1 MAMTP
6 TKHGK
11 GFDVLMW
18 TPLAAYL
25 LLILGLLGAMM
36 GRITWPA
43 VRTAFSD
50 EALLAA
56 IRLSLETSFVSAL
69 LSVLVAIPAGYALSR
84 SRFPGL
90 AALDTVLDIPIVL
103 PPLIIGLAVLIFFS
117 TPFGRWVDRLNGPE
131 GWIIY
136 HPAGI
141 VLVQF
146 LIGAAIAVR
155 VVKAGFD
162 NVDERYENV
171 AWTLGANRWQA
182 FAKVAA
188 PLVWPNVAAAAI
200 ISWAR
205 IFGLFGPVIL
215 VAGTMRER
223 TEIMPTTIFL
233 EISIGR
239 LEVALVVGALMVA
252 ISMATL
258 IAFKKIGGKGYFW

>member
-1 MAMTP
+1 VAM
-6 TKHGK
+6 
-11 GFDVLMW
+11 W
-18 TPLAAYL
+18 IPLALYL
-25 LLILGLLGAMM
+25 ALVLALLVAMM
-36 GRITWPA
+36 ARITWPA
-43 VRTAFSD
+43 VKTALSD
-50 EALLAA
+50 EALLSA
-56 IRLSLETSFVSAL
+56 IWLSLETSFASAA

-90 AALDTVLDIPIVL
+90 SALDTILDLPIVL

-117 TPFGRWVDRLNGPE
+117 SPFGRWLDRLNGPA

-146 LIGAAIAVR
+146 LIGAAIATR

-162 NVDERYENV
+162 NVDERYESV
-171 AWTLGANRWQA
+171 AWTLGANRRQA
-182 FAKVAA
+182 FFKVAA

-215 VAGTMRER
+215 VAGTMRGR

-239 LEVALVVGALMVA
+239 IEVALVVGAMMVA

>member
-1 MAMTP
+1 MKPAR
-6 TKHGK
+6 HGK
-11 GFDVLMW
+11 KFDVLMW

-25 LLILGLLGAMM
+25 VMILALLSAMM
-36 GRITWPA
+36 ARITWPA
-43 VRTAFSD
+43 VKTAFSD
-50 EALLAA
+50 DALLSA
-56 IRLSLETSFVSAL
+56 IRLSLETSFLSAF
-69 LSVLVAIPAGYALSR
+69 LSVSLAIPAGYALSR

-90 AALDTVLDIPIVL
+90 AALDTILDLPIVL

-117 TPFGRWVDRLNGPE
+117 SPFGRWLDRLNGAE

-146 LIGAAIAVR
+146 LIGAAIATR

-188 PLVWPNVAAAAI
+188 PLVWPNVAAAAV

-205 IFGLFGPVIL
+205 IFGLFGPVLL
-215 VAGTMRER
+215 VAGTMRGH

-239 LEVALVVGALMVA
+239 LEVALVVGAMMVA

-258 IAFKKIGGKGYFW
+258 LAFKKLGGKGYLW